1 MFTTTNCRCSPRPSA
16 LCRMYSLCSGHPLH
30 SEWRWPKQNL
40 ESRINWSVSVSMI
53 HSKKQRR
60 LPPSRVGPSSLSYP
74 PLVASPTKLEFDLS
88 NNPYTSN
95 SCLSANALRAP
106 THTFIDTQVY
116 ALSWEQRAI
125 VDSLPL
131 KQKGTDAYE
140 FLWCSQSIGT
150 SRAGEWCR
158 IESLLLL
165 SLSPHLSQRSPSRR
179 SPSLPSPS
187 WQIVCVW

>member
-1 MFTTTNCRCSPRPSA
+1 MTKTE
-16 LCRMYSLCSGHPLH
+16 SGIKNQL
-30 SEWRWPKQNL
+30 
-40 ESRINWSVSVSMI
+40 VSVSQYDPLQET
-53 HSKKQRR
+53 KETTTKQ
-60 LPPSRVGPSSLSYP
+60 SRSLF

-131 KQKGTDAYE
+131 K
-140 FLWCSQSIGT
+140 
-150 SRAGEWCR
+150 
-158 IESLLLL
+158 
-165 SLSPHLSQRSPSRR
+165 
-179 SPSLPSPS
+179 
-187 WQIVCVW
+187 